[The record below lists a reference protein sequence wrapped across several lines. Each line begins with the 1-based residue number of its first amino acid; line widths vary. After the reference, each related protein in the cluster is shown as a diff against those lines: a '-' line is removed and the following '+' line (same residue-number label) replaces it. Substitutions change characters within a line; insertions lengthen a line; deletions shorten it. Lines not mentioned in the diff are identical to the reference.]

1 MTVSALYEGT
11 IRHRRHAV
19 RPTEFTHRLTLAYVD
34 LDELVGLLGGML
46 VRGRPGLVRFRRA
59 DYLGDPE
66 VPLSD
71 AVRAL
76 VAQRTGVTPD
86 GPVGVLT
93 GLRSFG
99 HCFNPVSFYYCH
111 DGGGRL
117 AALVA
122 EVTNTPWG
130 ERHAYVLPVPADVPR
145 ADVPRAGGPPWALRA
160 RAAKQLHVSPFM
172 PLDQVYEIRATS
184 PGPTLSVH
192 IDSRQDGA
200 SAFDATLSLRRRPLT
215 RATLAQATAR
225 HPAATLRVLTLIY
238 RHALGLWWRGV
249 PLHPHRGAT

>member
-1 MTVSALYEGT
+1 MSASALYEGT

-19 RPTEFTHRLTLAYVD
+19 RATEFTHRLTLAYVD
-34 LDELVGLLGGML
+34 LDELPGLLGGML
-46 VRGRPGLVRFRRA
+46 ARRRPGLVRFRRA
-59 DYLGDPE
+59 DYLGDPA
-66 VPLSD
+66 VPLSE

-76 VAQRTGVTPD
+76 VAQRTGAAPD
-86 GPVGVLT
+86 GPVRVLT
-93 GLRSFG
+93 GLRTFG

-111 DGGGRL
+111 DAGGHL
-117 AALVA
+117 TALVA

-130 ERHAYVLPVPADVPR
+130 DRHAYVLPAPAPADVP
-145 ADVPRAGGPPWALRA
+145 GTGEPPGVLRA

-172 PLDQVYEIRATS
+172 PLDQVYEIRATP

-192 IDSRQDGA
+192 IESRQDGA

-215 RATLAQATAR
+215 RATLADATAR

-238 RHALGLWWRGV
+238 RHALGLWLRGV
-249 PLHPHRGAT
+249 PLHPHRRAA

>member
-1 MTVSALYEGT
+1 MSASALYEGT

-19 RPTEFTHRLTLAYVD
+19 RATEFTHRLTLAYVD
-34 LDELVGLLGGML
+34 LDELPGLLGGML
-46 VRGRPGLVRFRRA
+46 VRRRPGLVRFRRP
-59 DYLGDPE
+59 DYLGDPG
-66 VPLSD
+66 VPLGD
-71 AVRAL
+71 AVRGL
-76 VAQRTGVTPD
+76 VAQRTGAAPN

-111 DGGGRL
+111 DAGGRL

-130 ERHAYVLPVPADVPR
+130 ERHAYVLPAPGDVP
-145 ADVPRAGGPPWALRA
+145 GGGESSSVLHA

-172 PLDQVYEIRATS
+172 PLDQVYEIRATT

-192 IDSRQDGA
+192 IDSRQDGV

-215 RATLAQATAR
+215 RTTLAQATAR
-225 HPAATLRVLTLIY
+225 HPAATLRMLALIY
-238 RHALGLWWRGV
+238 RHALGLWLRGV
-249 PLHPHRGAT
+249 PPHPHRGVA

>member
-1 MTVSALYEGT
+1 MSASALYEGT

-19 RPTEFTHRLTLAYVD
+19 CPTEFTHRLTLAYVD
-34 LDELVGLLGGML
+34 LDELPSLLGGML
-46 VRGRPGLVRFRRA
+46 VRSRPGLVRFHRA

-66 VPLSD
+66 VPLSE
-71 AVRAL
+71 AVRVL
-76 VAQRTGVTPD
+76 VAQRIGAAPD
-86 GPVGVLT
+86 GPVGLLT

-111 DGGGRL
+111 DRGGRL

-130 ERHAYVLPVPADVPR
+130 ERHAYVLPGPADVPG
-145 ADVPRAGGPPWALRA
+145 AGEPPWVLRAG
-160 RAAKQLHVSPFM
+160 AAKQLRVSPFM

-200 SAFDATLSLRRRPLT
+200 SVFDATLSLRRRPLT

-238 RHALGLWWRGV
+238 RRALGLWLRGV
-249 PLHPHRGAT
+249 PPHPHRGAA